1 MNNKPII
8 SGAIMQPTYIPW
20 CGYFNL
26 ISSVDNFIF
35 LDDVKLEKSDW
46 HIRNRIKSAH
56 GEVMLSISVNL
67 PHGRLNTMINQTQ
80 LDLTKPW
87 QKKHLKSIY
96 TCYRK
101 AAYFDDVYP
110 FIEALINTKHHNL
123 SSFTISIIKAIS
135 EKLAINT
142 HFSLASQLIKTDKVK
157 DHRLVELCNQRHV
170 NHYLSPVG
178 SAAYLEKNTPGGAI
192 TTSGIELSYQD
203 FQHPTYNQL
212 YGDFMS
218 HLSILDMLFNCGF
231 TRSAELI
238 KTNKK

>member
-1 MNNKPII
+1 MNNQPMI
-8 SGAIMQPTYIPW
+8 SGAIMQPTYFPW

-26 ISSVDNFIF
+26 ISSVDHFIF

-46 HIRNRIKSAH
+46 HIRNRIKSAN

-67 PHGRLNTMINQTQ
+67 PNGRLNTMINQAK

-96 TCYRK
+96 ACYRK
-101 AAYFDDVYP
+101 SSYFDDVYP
-110 FIEALINTKHHNL
+110 FIEALFNKKHEDL
-123 SSFTISIIKAIS
+123 SQFTISIIQAIS
-135 EKLAINT
+135 EKLTINT
-142 HFSLASQLIKTDKVK
+142 TFSLASKLVKTDKVK
-157 DHRLVELCNQRHV
+157 DHRLVELCQQRQI
-170 NHYLSPVG
+170 NNYLSPVG

-192 TTSGIELSYQD
+192 TASGIELSYQS
-203 FQHPTYNQL
+203 FKHPRYEQL
-212 YGDFMS
+212 YGDFIS

-238 KTNKK
+238 KNI

>member
-1 MNNKPII
+1 MNNKQVI
-8 SGAIMQPTYIPW
+8 SGAIMQPTYFPW

-26 ISSVDNFIF
+26 IASVDNFIF

-46 HIRNRIKSAH
+46 HIRNRIKSAN

-67 PHGRLNTMINQTQ
+67 PNGRLNTMINQAN

-96 TCYRK
+96 ACYRK
-101 AAYFDDVYP
+101 SPYFDDVYP
-110 FIEALINTKHHNL
+110 FIETLFNSKYENLAL
-123 SSFTISIIKAIS
+123 FTISIIKAIS

-142 HFSLASQLIKTDKVK
+142 QFLLASQLAKTDKVK
-157 DHRLVELCNQRHV
+157 DQRLVELCQHKQI
-170 NHYLSPVG
+170 NHYISPVG

-192 TTSGIELSYQD
+192 TAHGIKLTYQK
-203 FQHPTYNQL
+203 FKHPTYKQL
-212 YGDFMS
+212 YGDFIS

-231 TRSAELI
+231 TRSAAFI
-238 KTNKK
+238 KTN